1 MGHVTTERCKPGTG
15 EITAPAPG
23 ETRDSRRK
31 RRFTAGRRIDTPSRV
46 SEGRHVACDC
56 CRVRRTR
63 RWRRHRVLQTTEG
76 GGVLPMSAEAFV
88 WWSPGLDHR
97 NRRRCVSTRKGTCS
111 CCWHATCSREA

>member
-46 SEGRHVACDC
+46 SEWRHGACDC
-56 CRVRRTR
+56 CRVRPHTSLATSPRLETTR
-63 RWRRHRVLQTTEG
+63 G
-76 GGVLPMSAEAFV
+76 GGVLPVSADAFV
-88 WWSPGLDHR
+88 
-97 NRRRCVSTRKGTCS
+97 C
-111 CCWHATCSREA
+111 